1 MSNRTLLLCYAAPAL
16 RPFVPLIVRWCV
28 RFCALVFVPVFL
40 AACGTPTTKYDET
53 VGWSAQ
59 KIYAEAREEMR
70 GGAWERAIKLLE
82 TLEAKYP
89 FGRYAQQA
97 QIDIAYSYWKSS
109 DLASALA
116 ACDRFAKLY
125 PNHSH
130 IDYVLYLKGL
140 INFNE
145 DLGIMARFSRQ
156 DPTER
161 DNRAARDA
169 FDSFKQLAARY
180 PDSKYADDA
189 RLRMRY
195 LVNSLAQYELHVA
208 RYYVRRGA
216 LLAAANRA
224 QFAITSYPNTPAQ
237 EEALYI
243 MFKAY
248 DSMGLSDLRDDA
260 KRVLDKNFP
269 NSQIVKNDGALTKD
283 PWWKL
288 W

>member
-1 MSNRTLLLCYAAPAL
+1 MPYPTLRQLLAPLLRHLLAPLLL
-16 RPFVPLIVRWCV
+16 
-28 RFCALVFVPVFL
+28 L
-40 AACGTPTTKYDET
+40 AALFTLAGCGTPPSQYDET
-53 VGWSAQ
+53 AGWSAQ

-70 GGAWERAIKLLE
+70 AASWDKAIKLLE

-97 QIDIAYSYWKSS
+97 QIDIAYSYWRSN
-109 DLASALA
+109 DNASALA

-125 PNHSH
+125 PNHANL
-130 IDYVLYLKGL
+130 DYIIYLKGL

-145 DLGIMARFSRQ
+145 DLGLMGKISRQ

-161 DNRAARDA
+161 DNRGARES
-169 FDSFKQLAARY
+169 FDSFKTLLARY
-180 PDSKYADDA
+180 PQSKYAEDA
-189 RLRMRY
+189 GLRLRY
-195 LVNSLAQYELHVA
+195 LINALAQYELHVA

-224 QFAITSYPNTPAQ
+224 QFAISTYPNTPAQ
-237 EEALYI
+237 EEALFI
-243 MFKAY
+243 MVRAY
-248 DSMGLSDLRDDA
+248 DAMGLTDLRDDA
-260 KRVLDKNFP
+260 KRILDKNFP
-269 NSQIVKNDGALTKD
+269 NSQIVKNNGPVSTD

>member
-1 MSNRTLLLCYAAPAL
+1 MSNRTLVSRLTTPFLRAA
-16 RPFVPLIVRWCV
+16 V
-28 RFCALVFVPVFL
+28 LVFL
-40 AACGTPTTKYDET
+40 SAWLSACGTAPNKYDET
-53 VGWSAQ
+53 AGWSAQ

-70 GGAWERAIKLLE
+70 AGAWERAIKLLE
-82 TLEAKYP
+82 VLEAKFP

-97 QIDIAYSYWKSS
+97 QIDIAYTYWKSN

-125 PNHSH
+125 PNHAH
-130 IDYVLYLKGL
+130 VDYVLYLKGL

-145 DLGIMARFSRQ
+145 DQGLMARFSRQ

-169 FDSFKQLAARY
+169 FDTFKSLVARF

-189 RLRMRY
+189 RLRLRY
-195 LVNSLAQYELHVA
+195 LVNALAQYEIHVA

-224 QFAITSYPNTPAQ
+224 QYALNTYPNTPAQ

-248 DSMGLSDLRDDA
+248 DTMGLTDLRDA
-260 KRVLDKNFP
+260 ARRVLDKNFP
-269 NSQIVKNDGALTKD
+269 NSLIVKNDGAPSSE